1 MAGHYNGGRPAS
13 PIQIATPP
21 RFNSQSPRTS
31 NLTSALQ
38 NAVLSGQQSD
48 AINIGGKNPSDGRM
62 SIGARQNSLNNGMGS
77 YFGGSGARPISV
89 KDRQR
94 RESQAGSLS
103 NGMSWGGISVGSWIR
118 DDIMTGTSPYAFQQ
132 SPSFHSSSYLPKLE
146 ANFMRDFACC
156 GLTLD
161 SLHDLLQHY
170 ETAHAEPN
178 AQVNNRPSI
187 SGQGGY
193 YQNGRNG
200 SIGFHQSRSSMQPS
214 SQYHGFESNQN
225 IQMNN
230 MQSYQSSGLG
240 NSTFSRTPLATVP
253 DVDPLDSMDMDDAP
267 FQLDQPQ
274 QTTSNSQPSPFG
286 HMNNGMP
293 PLNVN
298 VANTM
303 QQHRGLKKSS
313 PTTPNAGH
321 QAFGLQNNPTV
332 SSVNTPTF
340 GNQALQNAQS
350 QISPY
355 TSQPGTPGEL
365 DPDFA
370 QNYAAGMPLGPPMA
384 TGNDLDWSKINAM
397 GNDAPSQFIDDPA
410 KRLYSKQGGY
420 NQQQLQALRIAQ
432 MGGNTQQTTG
442 LNGAALGF
450 PAEEEK
456 PFKCPVHGCEKAYKN
471 QNGLK
476 YHKVHGH
483 RNQQLQANED
493 GSYSIVDPIT
503 SVPYPGTV
511 GMEKEKP
518 YRCEVCGK
526 RYKNLNGLKY
536 HRQHSPPCNP
546 ELRINPT
553 GGPVMPVNL
562 GGMNVNVAGSGLPGM
577 GL

>member
-1 MAGHYNGGRPAS
+1 M
-13 PIQIATPP
+13 
-21 RFNSQSPRTS
+21 
-31 NLTSALQ
+31 
-38 NAVLSGQQSD
+38 
-48 AINIGGKNPSDGRM
+48 K
-62 SIGARQNSLNNGMGS
+62 
-77 YFGGSGARPISV
+77 
-89 KDRQR
+89 
-94 RESQAGSLS
+94 
-103 NGMSWGGISVGSWIR
+103 
-118 DDIMTGTSPYAFQQ
+118 
-132 SPSFHSSSYLPKLE
+132 
-146 ANFMRDFACC
+146 DFACC

-200 SIGFHQSRSSMQPS
+200 SIGFNQSRSSMQPS
-214 SQYHGFESNQN
+214 NQYHGFESNQN

-274 QTTSNSQPSPFG
+274 QTMSNSQPSPFG
-286 HMNNGMP
+286 QMNNGMP

-303 QQHRGLKKSS
+303 QQHRGLKTSS

-442 LNGAALGF
+442 LNGATLGF

-476 YHKVHGH
+476 YHKVVSLGP
-483 RNQQLQANED
+483 RNL
-493 GSYSIVDPIT
+493 I
-503 SVPYPGTV
+503 SVWFT
-511 GMEKEKP
+511 
-518 YRCEVCGK
+518 
-526 RYKNLNGLKY
+526 
-536 HRQHSPPCNP
+536 
-546 ELRINPT
+546 
-553 GGPVMPVNL
+553 
-562 GGMNVNVAGSGLPGM
+562 
-577 GL
+577 